1 VIIASQRLIAVSRSR
16 DVDHSP
22 RSTAACHPCR
32 IPVRCSRTVRS
43 IRPATVFVCNLGSLG
58 NPSIVTVFWPSLRHG
73 RAAST
78 VQESRER
85 DRLAVRDG
93 QQPIK
98 SDPGAGLKNDWVTAL
113 LVALQLVMLVLLVT
127 GQIR

>member
-1 VIIASQRLIAVSRSR
+1 VEFG
-16 DVDHSP
+16 P
-22 RSTAACHPCR
+22 
-32 IPVRCSRTVRS
+32 
-43 IRPATVFVCNLGSLG
+43 LG
-58 NPSIVTVFWPSLRHG
+58 NPSIVTAIWPLMRHG

-85 DRLAVRDG
+85 YSVAVRDS

-113 LVALQLVMLVLLVT
+113 LVALQLVMLVLLLT

>member
-1 VIIASQRLIAVSRSR
+1 MPRTRPVLADGAINQAGRRQCGIWPIGEPSRVTVIW
-16 DVDHSP
+16 
-22 RSTAACHPCR
+22 
-32 IPVRCSRTVRS
+32 
-43 IRPATVFVCNLGSLG
+43 
-58 NPSIVTVFWPSLRHG
+58 PSIRHG

-85 DRLAVRDG
+85 DRVAVRDG

-113 LVALQLVMLVLLVT
+113 LVALQLVMLVLLLT

>member
-1 VIIASQRLIAVSRSR
+1 
-16 DVDHSP
+16 
-22 RSTAACHPCR
+22 
-32 IPVRCSRTVRS
+32 
-43 IRPATVFVCNLGSLG
+43 LG
-58 NPSIVTVFWPSLRHG
+58 NPSIVTVLWPSLRHG
-73 RAAST
+73 HAAST
-78 VQESRER
+78 VHEIRER

-98 SDPGAGLKNDWVTAL
+98 SDPNAGLKNDWATAL

>member
-1 VIIASQRLIAVSRSR
+1 MQ
-16 DVDHSP
+16 
-22 RSTAACHPCR
+22 
-32 IPVRCSRTVRS
+32 
-43 IRPATVFVCNLGSLG
+43 PAQF
-58 NPSIVTVFWPSLRHG
+58 
-73 RAAST
+73 
-78 VQESRER
+78 SRER

>member
-1 VIIASQRLIAVSRSR
+1 M
-16 DVDHSP
+16 
-22 RSTAACHPCR
+22 
-32 IPVRCSRTVRS
+32 
-43 IRPATVFVCNLGSLG
+43 G
-58 NPSIVTVFWPSLRHG
+58 NPPTVTVIWPSLRHG
-73 RAAST
+73 RAASN
-78 VQESRER
+78 VQESRQQ

-113 LVALQLVMLVLLVT
+113 LVALQLVMLVLLLT

>member
-1 VIIASQRLIAVSRSR
+1 
-16 DVDHSP
+16 
-22 RSTAACHPCR
+22 
-32 IPVRCSRTVRS
+32 
-43 IRPATVFVCNLGSLG
+43 LG
-58 NPSIVTVFWPSLRHG
+58 NPPIVTVFWPSLRHG

>member
-1 VIIASQRLIAVSRSR
+1 VEFG
-16 DVDHSP
+16 P
-22 RSTAACHPCR
+22 
-32 IPVRCSRTVRS
+32 
-43 IRPATVFVCNLGSLG
+43 LG
-58 NPSIVTVFWPSLRHG
+58 NPSTVAVIWPSIRHG

-85 DRLAVRDG
+85 DRVAVRDG

>member
-1 VIIASQRLIAVSRSR
+1 
-16 DVDHSP
+16 
-22 RSTAACHPCR
+22 
-32 IPVRCSRTVRS
+32 
-43 IRPATVFVCNLGSLG
+43 LGS
-58 NPSIVTVFWPSLRHG
+58 SIVTVFWPSLRYG

-78 VQESRER
+78 VQKSRER
-85 DRLAVRDG
+85 DRLAGRDG

>member
-1 VIIASQRLIAVSRSR
+1 MKLAILAAYLSCARGRRDRSGR
-16 DVDHSP
+16 APFRVEFGP
-22 RSTAACHPCR
+22 
-32 IPVRCSRTVRS
+32 
-43 IRPATVFVCNLGSLG
+43 LG
-58 NPSIVTVFWPSLRHG
+58 NPSIVTVLWPSLRHG

-93 QQPIK
+93 QHPLK
-98 SDPGAGLKNDWVTAL
+98 SDPGAGLKNDWITAL
-113 LVALQLVMLVLLVT
+113 LVALQLVILVLLLT